1 MGKQSTYL
9 AAAVKDG
16 SFQMTEFIGRQEIIA
31 ETRRSLELT
40 RHLTLV
46 GPGGIGK
53 SRLAIETA
61 AEMASRFR
69 HGVYFI
75 PLAPVPT
82 ADSVVQAFAEEIG
95 LSLATNEEPLE
106 QLLDFLRGKQQLLVV
121 AILIEKGLREKA
133 SPSG

>member
-1 MGKQSTYL
+1 
-9 AAAVKDG
+9 
-16 SFQMTEFIGRQEIIA
+16 MTEFIGRQEIIA

-61 AEMASRFR
+61 AEMAGQFR

-121 AILIEKGLREKA
+121 AVLIKKGLREKA
-133 SPSG
+133 SLSG